1 MSIQTVGIV
10 GAGQMGRGIA
20 QVCAVAGLD
29 VVLNDIDEEA
39 VRRGLLGVETGLA
52 RMMSKGAISESEARS
67 IRARVSGSADVRQL
81 AGCELVIEAATE
93 RLQIKQDI
101 LKALDGV
108 VRSDTIIATNTS
120 SVSVTKLGA
129 TLSSPHRFVGL
140 HFFNPVPVLELVE
153 VIRGLQTNDAT
164 FEAVVEFAKRI
175 GKTPIDVKNSPGF
188 VVNRILV
195 PMINEAIF
203 ALHEGLAS
211 AEQIDAG
218 MKLGANHPIGP
229 LALAD
234 LIGLDT
240 TLAIMDV
247 LCRDFNDPKYRPAPL
262 LREMVDAGYLGR
274 KSGRGFYVYSDARA

>member
-1 MSIQTVGIV
+1 
-10 GAGQMGRGIA
+10 MGRGIA
-20 QVCAVAGLD
+20 QVCAASGLS
-29 VVLNDIDEEA
+29 VILNDVDDEA
-39 VRRGLLGVETGLA
+39 VRRGLSCVEAGLGCMV
-52 RMMSKGAISESEARS
+52 SKGTIPESQASS
-67 IRARVSGSADVRQL
+67 IRARVSGSVDVRKL
-81 AGCELVIEAATE
+81 AVCDLVIEAATE
-93 RLQIKQDI
+93 RLQTKQDI

-108 VRSDTIIATNTS
+108 VRPDAIIATNTS
-120 SVSVTKLGA
+120 SISVTKLGA
-129 TLSSPHRFVGL
+129 VLAYPGRFVGL
-140 HFFNPVPVLELVE
+140 HFFNPVPIMELVE
-153 VIRGLQTNDAT
+153 MIRGLQTTDAT
-164 FEAVVEFAKRI
+164 FDAVAGFAKRI

-188 VVNRILV
+188 VVNRIVV

-203 ALHEGLAS
+203 LLQEGLAG
-211 AEQIDAG
+211 AEQIDAC

-247 LCRDFNDPKYRPAPL
+247 LCRDFNDPKYRAAPL

>member
-1 MSIQTVGIV
+1 MNVRTVGLI

-20 QVCAVAGLD
+20 QVCAVAGLG
-29 VVLNDIDEEA
+29 VILNDIDDEA
-39 VRRGLLGVETGLA
+39 MRRGLLGVEAGLA
-52 RMMSKGAISESEARS
+52 RMVSKGTIAESEVGS
-67 IRARVSGSADVRQL
+67 IRARISGSTEVRQL
-81 AGCELVIEAATE
+81 AACELVIEAATE

-101 LKALDGV
+101 LKALDGI
-108 VRSDTIIATNTS
+108 VRSDAIIATNTS

-129 TLSSPHRFVGL
+129 VLADPSRFVGL
-140 HFFNPVPVLELVE
+140 HFFNPVPLMELVE
-153 VIRGLQTNDAT
+153 VIRGLQTSDAT
-164 FEAVVEFAKRI
+164 FDTVVGFAKRV

-188 VVNRILV
+188 AVNRILV

-262 LREMVDAGYLGR
+262 LKEMVDAGYLGR
-274 KSGRGFYVYSDARA
+274 KSGRGFYVYPDARA

>member
-1 MSIQTVGIV
+1 MNIQTIGIV

-20 QVCAVAGLD
+20 QVCAASGLS
-29 VVLNDIDEEA
+29 VILNDIDDEA
-39 VRRGLLGVETGLA
+39 VRRGLTGVEAGLG
-52 RMMSKGAISESEARS
+52 RMVSKGTIPESQASS
-67 IRARVSGSADVRQL
+67 IRARVSGSVDVRKL
-81 AGCELVIEAATE
+81 ATCELVIEAATE
-93 RLQIKQDI
+93 RLQTKQDI

-108 VRSDTIIATNTS
+108 VRPDAIIATNTS

-129 TLSSPHRFVGL
+129 MLSCAGRFVGL
-140 HFFNPVPVLELVE
+140 HFFNPVPIMELVE
-153 VIRGLQTNDAT
+153 VIRGLQTTDAT
-164 FEAVVEFAKRI
+164 FDAVAGFVKRI

-188 VVNRILV
+188 VVNRIVV

-203 ALHEGLAS
+203 VLQEGLAG
-211 AEQIDAG
+211 AEQIDACV
-218 MKLGANHPIGP
+218 KLGANHPIGP